1 MRYSV
6 GQEIMETE
14 LNAKKLGSDI
24 DCWCGKCKLILAHTI
39 EAMVG
44 DKPARVQC
52 NTCKS
57 QHSYKPNP
65 PGASSRAARV
75 REPDGAPVRRPAKGR
90 ASRYQTLLNAKAT
103 AAAKTYSPSNKYEE
117 GDVLDHPTFGRGVTT
132 AIKDATKIE
141 VLFESGSKLL
151 VHGR

>member
-1 MRYSV
+1 M
-6 GQEIMETE
+6 QTE
-14 LNAKKLGSDI
+14 LNSKKPGSNI
-24 DCWCGKCKLILAHTI
+24 DCWCGKCKMMLAHTI

-57 QHSYKPNP
+57 QHGYKANP
-65 PGASSRAARV
+65 PGTSARRARAT
-75 REPDGAPVRRPAKGR
+75 DGDGEAAVRRPAKGR
-90 ASRYQTLLNAKAT
+90 ASRYQLLLNAKSAGG
-103 AAAKTYSPSNKYEE
+103 AKTYSPSSKYEE

-141 VLFESGSKLL
+141 VLFEGGSKTL